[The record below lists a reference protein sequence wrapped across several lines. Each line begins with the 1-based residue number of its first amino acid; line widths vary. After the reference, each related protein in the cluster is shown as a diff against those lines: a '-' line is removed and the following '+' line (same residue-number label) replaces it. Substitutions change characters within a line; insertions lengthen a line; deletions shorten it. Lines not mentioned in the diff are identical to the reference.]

1 MRLWFVCFV
10 ALFGI
15 AELFP
20 WLQGVALPLPLMLGA
35 GVLLALVSN
44 NDFTSPKNTLPQP
57 DPAAKPAVPAA
68 QPASDRPSSS
78 TKSPQLPD
86 FKSPQVKQRSIS
98 FTIRK
103 NGHG

>member
-20 WLQGVALPLPLMLGA
+20 WLQGIALPLPLMLGA
-35 GVLLALVSN
+35 GVLLALASN
-44 NDFTSPKNTLPQP
+44 NDFPSPKNTLPKP
-57 DPAAKPAVPAA
+57 DPATKPTVPAA
-68 QPASDRPSSS
+68 QTVSDRP
-78 TKSPQLPD
+78 THPAKSPTLPE
-86 FKSPQVKQRSIS
+86 FKSPQVQQRSIS

-103 NGHG
+103 DK